1 MLNKRGQG
9 LQISTIILIVLGL
22 AVLVLLI
29 VGFMVGWQKVLPW
42 ISSSNVDT
50 IVNQCQSS
58 CATQDTYGFCN
69 LAKTLK
75 SPDLPNDAAGKPQKE
90 VTANCTFFA
99 NDVNYVKYGIAK
111 CPDLC
116 PVIPAQ

>member
-58 CATQDTYGFCN
+58 CATQDAYGFCS
-69 LAKTLK
+69 LARTLK
-75 SPDLPNDAAGKPQKE
+75 APDLPDGKKE
-90 VTANCTFFA
+90 VSGNCTFFSSNA
-99 NDVNYVKYGIAK
+99 DYLKYGIAE

-116 PVIPAQ
+116 AAPSE